1 MNQTQ
6 NKLAS
11 SIKNGDAASIASGD
25 VLRSVPDY
33 EISQH
38 RKFEIT
44 ELSQIFVGRWFKYA
58 YLFIFTFYSFLGN
71 WSYASVAGSAWAS
84 NIPYNFDN
92 LSMCDD
98 SAFHHQ
104 ILPSG
109 GCRDSYY
116 FSLFLFGVI
125 VTFLSVLDLKEQVVV
140 QVILGS
146 ARFVTIFAIIIYSLV
161 KLSGSEDVCGGKAPF
176 ENASYDNEPYISL
189 YNATE
194 YYSYEDIVVKFD
206 PKGWLVSVPVF
217 LFAFMLHS
225 GISSLTHP
233 VRQKKYI
240 HWLLTAM
247 FATAFL
253 SFMTLGI
260 IVPLWFKA
268 SVQET
273 VTLNWVRLSVVL
285 CGAVHLLATDCIVTT
300 NVIITPCK
308 IEYLDS
314 KLVPATMHGCYYN
327 LLRVVD
333 HTSNM

>member
-1 MNQTQ
+1 MENYKIHAQKKMTV
-6 NKLAS
+6 S
-11 SIKNGDAASIASGD
+11 VSNGDAGSISSGEFPHP
-25 VLRSVPDY
+25 VPDY
-33 EISQH
+33 EISIY
-38 RKFEIT
+38 RKFEIV
-44 ELSQIFVGRWFKYA
+44 ELSQIFVGRWFKYT
-58 YLFIFTFYSFLGN
+58 YLLIFTFYSLLGN

-84 NIPYNFDN
+84 NIPYNFGK

-104 ILPSG
+104 ILPYG
-109 GCRDSYY
+109 GCLYSYY
-116 FSLFLFGVI
+116 FSVFLFGVI
-125 VTFLSVLDLKEQVVV
+125 VTVLSIMDLKEQVIV

-146 ARFVTIFAIIIYSLV
+146 ARFLTIFAIIIYSLV
-161 KLSGSEDVCGGKAPF
+161 NLSNSEDVCTPPKNTSFSNETLIPLS
-176 ENASYDNEPYISL
+176 NAS
-189 YNATE
+189 E

-247 FATAFL
+247 FATAL
-253 SFMTLGI
+253 VSFMTLGI

-273 VTLNWVRLSVVL
+273 VTLNWVSHCFVLGQPRKCHVMVCSVIMLS
-285 CGAVHLLATDCIVTT
+285 
-300 NVIITPCK
+300 
-308 IEYLDS
+308 
-314 KLVPATMHGCYYN
+314 
-327 LLRVVD
+327 
-333 HTSNM
+333 